1 MSKLGDRQKLF
12 TYLVPRL
19 LDKMHNK
26 GYECTFG
33 DAYRDA
39 RVFGQV
45 GEKKGYG
52 YSKSLH
58 KSRCAI
64 DLNLFKD
71 GVYLTK
77 TEDHKPFGD
86 FWKSL
91 DPLCEWGG
99 DFGNKDGNH
108 YQVKLP

>member
-1 MSKLGDRQKLF
+1 MSQLGKRQELF
-12 TYLVPRL
+12 MWLLPRL
-19 LDKMHNK
+19 IDEIHNR
-26 GYECTFG
+26 GYEVRGG
-33 DAYRDA
+33 DLFRDP
-39 RVFGQV
+39 RVHGAV

-52 YSKSLH
+52 YSKSRH
-58 KSRCAI
+58 KSKCAI

-108 YQVKLP
+108 YQVSLR